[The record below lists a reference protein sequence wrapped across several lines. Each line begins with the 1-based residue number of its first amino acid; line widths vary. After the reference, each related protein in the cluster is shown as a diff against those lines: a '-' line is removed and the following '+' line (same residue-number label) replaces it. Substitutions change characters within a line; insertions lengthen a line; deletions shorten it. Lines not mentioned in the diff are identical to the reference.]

1 MSVSRRGLLRAAAA
15 TAAAPLLSA
24 RAQTPNGRAPA
35 AIRIGVLTDLS
46 GPYSDSTGETS
57 VACTRQAAE
66 EAMAAVPGMTVEV
79 VQADHLNKPDVA
91 LGIAR
96 SWFDREGV
104 DVITNCNN
112 SAIAL
117 AVSSLAHEQNKVH
130 LNTGAATVALTGP
143 ACTPNTVQWT
153 FDTWE
158 IAHSTGSALVKAG
171 GQTWFFIGADYAFG
185 HAMRADLS
193 RWVDQAGGKVLGT
206 VFYPFPNTSDFSS
219 YLVQAQA
226 SGASVVGVLAGGG
239 DFVNCVK
246 QGREFGL
253 KPPHVQFA
261 GTAAYITDIHALGLP
276 LAQGLV
282 YTECFYWD
290 MNERTRA
297 FTDRVKKRSPSNYPN
312 QAHAGDYAASLHY
325 LKAVNKLGV
334 ARAKASG
341 AETVLA
347 MKAMPTDD
355 DAYGAG
361 LIRVDGRH
369 IHPAFLLQAKKP
381 EESHGEWDLLKLAAT
396 TPADQAFRPLG
407 EGGCPL
413 FKG

>member
-1 MSVSRRGLLRAAAA
+1 MSISRRGFLRTAAA
-15 TAAAPLLSA
+15 TAGTPLLSA
-24 RAQTPNGRAPA
+24 RVQA
-35 AIRIGVLTDLS
+35 AAGKPPIRIGVLTDLS

-66 EAMAAVPGMTVEV
+66 EAMAASGGITVEV
-79 VQADHLNKPDVA
+79 VQADHRNKPDVA
-91 LGIAR
+91 LAIAR
-96 SWFDREGV
+96 SWFDQGDV

-117 AVSSLAHEQNKVH
+117 AVSDLARERDKVH

-143 ACTPNTVQWT
+143 ACTPNTVHWT

-158 IAHSTGSALVKAG
+158 IAHSTGTALVKAG
-171 GQTWFFIGADYAFG
+171 GETWFLIGADYAFG
-185 HAMRADLS
+185 HAMHADLS
-193 RWVDQAGGKVLGT
+193 NWVHQARGKVLGT
-206 VFYPFPNTSDFSS
+206 VFYPFPDTSDFSS
-219 YLVQAQA
+219 YLLQAQA
-226 SGASVVGVLAGGG
+226 SGASVIGVLAGGG
-239 DFVNCVK
+239 DFLNCVK

-253 KPPHVQFA
+253 KPPRVRFA
-261 GTAAYITDIHALGLP
+261 GTATYITDIHALGLP

-282 YTECFYWD
+282 YPECFYWN

-297 FTDRVKKRSPSNYPN
+297 FTDRVKKRSPKNYPD

-325 LKAVNKLGV
+325 LKAVDKLGV
-334 ARAKASG
+334 VRAKASG

-381 EESHGEWDLLKLAAT
+381 EEK
-396 TPADQAFRPLG
+396 QR
-407 EGGCPL
+407 
-413 FKG
+413 